1 MTDKELNEVLK
12 RATAPEREPDYWERF
27 PSQVTAEI
35 QRREQTALASS
46 RVGVS
51 PASGAGVPPA
61 LATSREKH
69 SSGRRDVRRTTW
81 TMLLRF
87 LTNKPAFA
95 IGVATVCVAFGFLL
109 GFWRGQR
116 SPGYDPQLA
125 EAQKYFQE
133 IAGLFPNQLQAI
145 VFDQQGAHLVLAQ
158 EPNVPASPPIYLKVR
173 GPKGCQRFVT
183 FSGQQIRV
191 NGDVCDVLADHQ
203 GNVLVVGHQLLW
215 SGAQAHARSGP
226 YQIEARTLENRS

>member
-12 RATAPEREPDYWERF
+12 RAVAPEREAGFWERF
-27 PSQVTAEI
+27 PGRVTAEI
-35 QRREQTALASS
+35 QRREQAALAGS

-61 LATSREKH
+61 LATFRVGD
-69 SSGRRDVRRTTW
+69 SSGRRDAYPTTW

-95 IGVATVCVAFGFLL
+95 LGVAAACIALGFLL

-116 SPGYDPQLA
+116 SPSHDPQLA

-133 IAGLFPNQLQAI
+133 VASLFPNQLQAI

-158 EPNVPASPPIYLKVR
+158 EPNLPTSPPLYLKIC
-173 GPKGCQRFVT
+173 GPKGTQRFVT

-203 GNVLVVGHQLLW
+203 GNVLLVGRRLVW
-215 SGAQAHARSGP
+215 SGAQASAGSGP
-226 YQIEARTLENRS
+226 YQIEARPLENRL